1 MNREP
6 YWFQIIGENYNNVW
20 APEIVFRQ
28 IVSSEIILPYGKGVG
43 KYDFWVSKRNSSYY
57 MNFYQYLKITTSC
70 NFDFN
75 DFPFDHH
82 DCELDFCFH
91 QNEFNKTVRINPI
104 KVLNPDTT
112 ASILN
117 YEKKIP
123 STHLPFKFSFTAKD
137 EYHYYQYEFPTPYTG
152 ITIHMQ
158 RKSLR
163 PLVGA
168 GAFYVPTAIFSSL
181 ANISFFIDPDVVIKN
196 FKN

>member
-28 IVSSEIILPYGKGVG
+28 IVSTEIIPPYGKGVG

-82 DCELDFCFH
+82 DCELDFGFH
-91 QNEFNKTVRINPI
+91 QNEFNRTVRINPI
-104 KVLNPDTT
+104 KVLNHDTT
-112 ASILN
+112 ATILN
-117 YEKKIP
+117 YEKDIP
-123 STHLPFKFSFTAKD
+123 STHLPFKFSITAKD

-168 GAFYVPTAIFSSL
+168 FYVPTAIFSSL
-181 ANISFFIDPDVVIKN
+181 ANISFFIDPDVVRKN
-196 FKN
+196 QAN